1 MFPLCAILCALLC
14 APMCPYVQLCAP
26 PCAPLCAPMSPLCA
40 PYMPLCAPLCNQL
53 CTLCAPMC
61 SAMCPYVLCY
71 VLHYVLLCAPMC
83 SPMCFMCSSMLPICS
98 TMYPYVL
105 PMCPYILRSYTQY
118 KNIEHWRCITA
129 CLGYHWLSL
138 ATIDLVDDN
147 REFEVLG
154 IFWSVIPIYILL
166 FRGFQRLEEAP
177 SFVTLGWVIICN
189 LNFKRT
195 ENHNFTTT
203 TNEPACGILSLLDIL
218 KFLWNF
224 GKNPIIS
231 CLKCTVNSNTVNS
244 KFHELEGN
252 LTVV

>member
-1 MFPLCAILCALLC
+1 MLIGKNIYIFNTICCLINYVPFVPLCALH
-14 APMCPYVQLCAP
+14 
-26 PCAPLCAPMSPLCA
+26 
-40 PYMPLCAPLCNQL
+40 
-53 CTLCAPMC
+53 CAPMC
-61 SAMCPYVLCY
+61 SAMCSTMCSYVP
-71 VLHYVLLCAPMC
+71 LCAPLC
-83 SPMCFMCSSMLPICS
+83 ALCAPLCVPICS

-147 REFEVLG
+147 REFEVWG
-154 IFWSVIPIYILL
+154 IFWSLIPIYILL

-177 SFVTLGWVIICN
+177 SFVTLGWVIICD

-203 TNEPACGILSLLDIL
+203 TNEPACGILSLLDIYD
-218 KFLWNF
+218 
-224 GKNPIIS
+224 
-231 CLKCTVNSNTVNS
+231 
-244 KFHELEGN
+244 
-252 LTVV
+252 